1 MRAAALACF
10 NDCGVWCRD
19 VAHARSLLT
28 ALFQTTCK
36 LNDEVQRTKAEITDL
51 EEKYEIE
58 KGTAEAAKE
67 EAEERRAELDEARA
81 AANAAE
87 TSAEEASRMVSVT
100 EAARKQVR
108 PPLPSCRLSSI
119 DDAGV
124 WPLCCGLKHGAARRC
139 CER

>member
-1 MRAAALACF
+1 MLK
-10 NDCGVWCRD
+10 GGLSCRD

-51 EEKYEIE
+51 EERYEIE

-67 EAEERRAELDEARA
+67 ESEERRAELEEARA

-87 TSAEEASRMVSVT
+87 TSAEEASRVVAET
-100 EAARKQVR
+100 EAARKQV
-108 PPLPSCRLSSI
+108 
-119 DDAGV
+119 
-124 WPLCCGLKHGAARRC
+124 WPLLREYPSFYRVCCCMMQYEITVRYGRVLL
-139 CER
+139 